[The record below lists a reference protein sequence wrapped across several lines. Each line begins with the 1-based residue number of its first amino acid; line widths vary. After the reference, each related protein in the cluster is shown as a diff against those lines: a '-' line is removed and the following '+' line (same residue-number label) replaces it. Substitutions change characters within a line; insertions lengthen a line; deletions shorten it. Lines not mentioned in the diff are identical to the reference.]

1 MSITST
7 SSIWEV
13 YDFVKP
19 LGSGSFGVVREVKS
33 KTRARRGSQHFAVK
47 TIPKTADTEMTL
59 MQKLEHEHVLR
70 LEDVILDEEIHL
82 VMSICHGGDL
92 QNWIE
97 DRWDDEFTGTKIYD
111 APGTGH
117 VAVLSRQML
126 SAVAYIHHLFI
137 VHRDIKPSNW
147 LLSAKGLF
155 PVLKLSDFGL
165 GQEIQPGEVMK
176 KVCGSCMYMA
186 PEVFA
191 QSYTELCDVWSS
203 AMVIFEL
210 VCGKPFFGHLPER
223 QVEQAVC
230 GCEINLNQPDWDRQ
244 RPWLKTWLQSL
255 LVKEVDGRPSAS
267 KALDHPEVQRA
278 RWNGKCN
285 CNVS

>member
-1 MSITST
+1 
-7 SSIWEV
+7 V

-19 LGSGSFGVVREVKS
+19 LGSGTFGVVREVKS
-33 KTRARRGSQHFAVK
+33 KNRKNRRAPSHFAVK
-47 TIPKTADTEMTL
+47 TIPNTADTEMAL
-59 MQKLEHEHVLR
+59 MQKLEHHPHVLR
-70 LEDVILDEEIHL
+70 LEHVILEEQEIHL
-82 VMSICHGGDL
+82 VMSICRGGDL

-97 DRWDDEFTGTKIYD
+97 ERWDDEFTAGTKYYD
-111 APGTGH
+111 APGTSE

-126 SAVAYIHHLFI
+126 SAVAYIHHLSI
-137 VHRDIKPSNW
+137 VHRDIKPANW
-147 LLSAKGLF
+147 LLSGGFF

-165 GQEIQPGEVMK
+165 GQEMTHPGEVMK
-176 KVCGSCMYMA
+176 KACGSSMYMA
-186 PEVFA
+186 PEVF
-191 QSYTELCDVWSS
+191 SGCYTELCDVWSS

-223 QVEQAVC
+223 QLEQAVY
-230 GCEINLNQPDWDRQ
+230 GEMKLDQADWEHQ

-267 KALDHPEVQRA
+267 KALNHPEVQNA

-285 CNVS
+285 CTVS